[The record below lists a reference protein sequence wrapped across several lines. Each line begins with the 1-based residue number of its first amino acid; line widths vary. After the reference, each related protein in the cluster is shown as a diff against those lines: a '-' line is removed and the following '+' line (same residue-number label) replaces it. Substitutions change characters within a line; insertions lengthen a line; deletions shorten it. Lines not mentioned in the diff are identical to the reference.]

1 MDKNKKPYY
10 ITTPIYYPSDNLH
23 IGHTYCTVA
32 TDAVKKFKELQ
43 GYDVFFT
50 TGTDEHGQK
59 IQEKAREQGMEPKP
73 YVDNIVKDIKDLW
86 KKLDIR
92 YDAFVRSTD
101 KDHEKNVQELFQKLY
116 DKGEIYKGEYE
127 GYYCTPC
134 ESFWTENQLGEDHVC
149 PDCGRPTHRQKE
161 ESYFFRLSKYR
172 DRLLKLYED
181 HPEFIEPDF
190 RKKEMVNNFLKE
202 GLEDL
207 SVTRSS
213 FDWGVP
219 VPFDEN
225 HVIYVWIDALSCY
238 LTGIG
243 YGKDPE
249 IFNRYWPA
257 QVHFVGKEIMRF
269 HVIIWPA
276 LLMALDMPLP
286 EKVFGHGWIL
296 FNNDKM
302 SKSKGN
308 IVYPEPI
315 IDRYGVD
322 ALKYFLLREFSF
334 GNDGSFETDKF
345 LKRLNS
351 DLANDLGNLV
361 SRTVSMIEKY
371 FGQIPEAGQPGK
383 YSKELEEMALSI
395 ADKNEKAMD
404 HFQFSTALE
413 DIWTLIRRCN
423 KYVDETTPWILAK
436 EGKMEELGTVLYHL
450 AEALRIV
457 SVLIYPTMEHTALEI
472 RDQLG
477 IQGEIKLEDAKV
489 WGLTPTGVPIQ
500 KGKIIFP
507 RLDVEEEIQA
517 LSKSH
522 EDLIAK
528 RKLAHGQAPS
538 QEEVEKPGK
547 AQITL
552 EDFEKLEIKLA
563 KVVSVED
570 HPNADRLYLLHLQ
583 LGEEERTIVTNVKD
597 RYKPQD
603 LEGKKILVLTNLKPH
618 KFRGI
623 ESQGMLLAA
632 EDQDGNLSIATTLE
646 DIKDGAVISWSIPTS
661 T

>member
-1 MDKNKKPYY
+1 MDQKKKPYY

-59 IQEKAREQGMEPKP
+59 IQEKAREEGMEPKP
-73 YVDNIVKDIKDLW
+73 YVDKIVKDIKELW
-86 KKLDIR
+86 EKLDID
-92 YDAFVRSTD
+92 YDYFVRSTD
-101 KDHEKNVQELFQKLY
+101 EDHEKNVQDLFQKLY

-134 ESFWTENQLGEDHVC
+134 ESFWTEAQLGEGHTC
-149 PDCGRPTHRQKE
+149 PDCGRETHKQKE

-181 HPEFIEPDF
+181 HPDFIEPDF
-190 RKKEMVNNFLKE
+190 RKKEMINSFLKD

-213 FDWGVP
+213 FDWGVQ
-219 VPFDEN
+219 VPFDPD

-238 LTGIG
+238 LTAIG

-249 IFNRYWPA
+249 QFEKYWPA

-276 LLMALDMPLP
+276 LLMALDLPLP
-286 EKVFGHGWIL
+286 KKVFGHGWIL

-308 IVYPEPI
+308 VVYPEPL
-315 IDRYGVD
+315 IDRYGID

-345 LKRLNS
+345 LQRLNS

-371 FGQIPEAGQPGK
+371 FGQMPKPGAPGK
-383 YSKELEEMALSI
+383 YSKELEDLALSI

-404 HFQFSTALE
+404 HFQFSTVLN
-413 DIWTLIRRCN
+413 DIWTLVRRTN
-423 KYVDETTPWILAK
+423 KYIDETTPWILAK
-436 EGKMEELGTVLYHL
+436 EEKMEDLGTVLYHL
-450 AEALRIV
+450 AESLRII
-457 SVLIYPTMEHTALEI
+457 SILIYPVMENTSREI
-472 RDQLG
+472 RSQLG
-477 IQGEIKLEDAKV
+477 ITGDVHLEDAKK
-489 WGLTPTGVPIQ
+489 WGLTETGVPVK

-507 RLDVEEEIQA
+507 RLDVEEEIEA
-517 LSKSH
+517 LAKAH
-522 EDLIAK
+522 EDLIAM
-528 RKLAHGQAPS
+528 RKSAHTGKKA
-538 QEEVEKPGK
+538 EEKEEKPGK
-547 AQITL
+547 GEITL
-552 EDFEKLEIKLA
+552 DDFEKLEIKLA
-563 KVVSVED
+563 KVLSVED
-570 HPNADRLYLLHLQ
+570 HPNADRLYLLQ
-583 LGEEERTIVTNVKD
+583 VKIGDEERTIVSNIKKN
-597 RYKPQD
+597 YKKED

-623 ESQGMLLAA
+623 ESAGMVLAA
-632 EDQDGNLSIATTLE
+632 EDEDGNLSLATTLE
-646 DIKDGAVISWSIPTS
+646 ELKDGAVIS
-661 T
+661 

>member
-243 YGKDPE
+243 YGKDSE
-249 IFNRYWPA
+249 TFNRYWPA

-395 ADKNEKAMD
+395 ADKNEKSMD

-517 LSKSH
+517 LSKAH

-538 QEEVEKPGK
+538 QKEAEKPGK
-547 AQITL
+547 DQITL

>member
-73 YVDNIVKDIKDLW
+73 YVDNIVKDIKELW
-86 KKLDIR
+86 EKLDIR

-101 KDHEKNVQELFQKLY
+101 EDHEKNVQELFQKLY

-134 ESFWTENQLGEDHVC
+134 EAFWTETQLGEGHTC
-149 PDCGRPTHRQKE
+149 PDCGRPTQLQKE
-161 ESYFFRLSKYR
+161 ETYFFRLSKYR
-172 DRLLKLYED
+172 DRLLKLYEE
-181 HPEFIEPDF
+181 HPEFIEPEF
-190 RKKEMVNNFLKE
+190 RKKEMINNFLKD

-243 YGKDPE
+243 YGKDQE
-249 IFNRYWPA
+249 TFNRYWPA

-276 LLMALDMPLP
+276 LLMALDIPLP

-308 IVYPEPI
+308 VVYPEPI
-315 IDRYGVD
+315 IDRYGID

-345 LKRLNS
+345 LQRLNS

-371 FGQIPEAGQPGK
+371 FGEIPEPGQTGK
-383 YSKELEEMALSI
+383 YSKELEKMALSI
-395 ADKNEKAMD
+395 ADKNEKAME
-404 HFQFSTALE
+404 HFQFSTALS

-436 EGKMEELGTVLYHL
+436 EDKMEELGTVLYHL

-457 SVLIYPTMEHTALEI
+457 SILIYPTMENTALEI
-472 RDQLG
+472 RKQLG
-477 IQGEIKLEDAKV
+477 ISGDIELKDAKE
-489 WGLTPTGVPIQ
+489 WGLTQTGVKVK

-517 LSKSH
+517 LAQAH

-528 RKLAHGQAPS
+528 RKLAHGEKV
-538 QEEVEKPGK
+538 QEEKETKPGK
-547 AQITL
+547 EEISL
-552 EDFEKLEIKLA
+552 DDFEKLEIKLA
-563 KVVSVED
+563 KVLSVED
-570 HPNADRLYLLHLQ
+570 HPNADRLYLLHLKI
-583 LGEEERTIVTNVKD
+583 GEEERTIVSNIKSH
-597 RYKPQD
+597 YKPED

-623 ESQGMLLAA
+623 ESSGMVLAA
-632 EDQDGNLSIATTLE
+632 EDENGNLSLATSLE
-646 DIKDGAVISWSIPTS
+646 DLEDGAVIS
-661 T
+661 

>member
-1 MDKNKKPYY
+1 MFRGIRMDKNKKPYY

-249 IFNRYWPA
+249 TFNRYWPA

-383 YSKELEEMALSI
+383 YSKKLEEMALSI

-472 RDQLG
+472 REQLG

-517 LSKSH
+517 LSKAH

-538 QEEVEKPGK
+538 QEETEKPAK

-646 DIKDGAVISWSIPTS
+646 DIKDGAVIS
-661 T
+661 